1 MDLPRHLSQHD
12 RAAQLPLV
20 TEDARVTLVEPMDRN
35 RNNEVLSAVRDQI
48 TPVGDRSWLAAARN
62 GSTIQWSALLDRLR
76 DAGASK
82 RRLARIET
90 LAERFDRPYPSL
102 LRLRVKPDVDLDFAP
117 GQYVTLRLRNTPRA
131 YSLANSP
138 SEDELEFCIRL
149 VPDGKLTSRLFER
162 VRVGEAVVVRGPN
175 GDMVLDPPSSRD
187 MVFLATGTGVAPFK
201 SMIDYT
207 FEQGRDVVDGEPRDV
222 WLFLGC
228 GWEDD
233 LPHREHFRQLDAQ
246 YDHFHF
252 VPTLTREPLLTDW
265 DGATDYVQSVF
276 VNHVANDA
284 LDSADL
290 LERFDAVRDQHP
302 QSGLDA
308 RIDPTNV
315 ELYACGISAMVS
327 TLVRAAHSVGIPESE
342 MQYEGFG

>member
-12 RAAQLPLV
+12 LAAQLPLV

-35 RNNEVLSAVRDQI
+35 RNNEVLAAVRDQVAS
-48 TPVGDRSWLAAARN
+48 VGDRSWVADARN
-62 GSTIQWSALLDRLR
+62 GSTVRWPALLDRVR
-76 DAGASK
+76 DAGASE

-90 LAERFDRPYPSL
+90 LAERFDRPYPAL

-117 GQYVTLRLRNTPRA
+117 GQYVTLRLHDTPRA

-149 VPDGKLTSRLFER
+149 VPGGKLTGELFEH
-162 VRVGEAVVVRGPN
+162 VDVGEAVVVRGPN

-207 FEQGRDVVDGEPRDV
+207 LEQGRDVVDGDPRDI

-233 LPHREHFRQLDAQ
+233 LPHRTHFRRLDAQ

-252 VPTLTREPLLTDW
+252 VPTLTREPLLTEW
-265 DGATDYVQSVF
+265 EGATDYVQSVF
-276 VNHVANDA
+276 VSHVARDA
-284 LDSADL
+284 LAGADL
-290 LERFDAVRDQHP
+290 PARFDAVRDRAP
-302 QSGLDA
+302 QSGVEA
-308 RIDPTNV
+308 RIDPSNV

-327 TLVRAAHSVGIPESE
+327 TLVRAARSVGVPDSE

>member
-35 RNNEVLSAVRDQI
+35 RNNEVLSAVRDQVAA
-48 TPVGDRSWLAAARN
+48 VGDRSWVAAARD
-62 GSTIQWSALLDRLR
+62 GSTIRWPALLDRVR
-76 DAGASK
+76 DAGASQ

-117 GQYVTLRLRNTPRA
+117 GQYVTLRLHDTPRA
-131 YSLANSP
+131 YSLSNSP

-149 VPDGKLTSRLFER
+149 VPGGKLTSGLFER
-162 VRVGEAVVVRGPN
+162 VDVGEAVVVRGPN

-201 SMIDYT
+201 SMLDYT
-207 FEQGRDVVDGEPRDV
+207 LEQGRDVVEGDPRDI

-233 LPHREHFRQLDAQ
+233 LPHRAHFRRLDAQ

-265 DGATDYVQSVF
+265 EGATDYVQSVF
-276 VNHVANDA
+276 VSHVAREA
-284 LDSADL
+284 LAGADL
-290 LERFDAVRDQHP
+290 PPRFDSVRDQPP
-302 QSGLDA
+302 QSGVDA

-327 TLVRAAHSVGIPESE
+327 TLVRAARSVGVPDSE

>member
-12 RAAQLPLV
+12 QAAQLPLV
-20 TEDARVTLVEPMDRN
+20 TEDAQVTLVEPMDRN
-35 RNNEVLSAVRDQI
+35 RNNEVLSAVRKQI
-48 TPVGDRSWLAAARN
+48 APVGERSWLAAARN
-62 GSTIQWSALLDRLR
+62 GSTVQWPALFDRLR

-82 RRLARIET
+82 RRLARIKT

-102 LRLRVKPDVDLDFAP
+102 LRLRVKPDVDLDFTP

-149 VPDGKLTSRLFER
+149 VPGGKLTSGLFER
-162 VRVGEAVVVRGPN
+162 VRIGEDVVVRGPN
-175 GDMVLDPPSSRD
+175 GHMVLDPPSSRD

-207 FEQGRDVVDGEPRDV
+207 LEQGRDVVDGETRDI

-233 LPHREHFRQLDAQ
+233 LPHRAHFRRLDAE

-276 VNHVANDA
+276 VNYVASNA
-284 LDSADL
+284 LEGADL
-290 LERFDAVRDQHP
+290 PERFDAVREQRP
-302 QSGLDA
+302 QSGIDA
-308 RIDPTNV
+308 RIDPSNV

-327 TLVRAAHSVGIPESE
+327 TLVRAARSVGIPESE